1 GLDHLRAELGHQ
13 RAAERTGNH
22 LGELEHAD
30 AFQRKSGLCHGAGVY
45 LFAANCAIG
54 ADSCWRGRGLSRRR
68 VLSYHGSVPI
78 RPPRRGDGRRRRR
91 TSMASTE
98 PGALKTLVDVERGII
113 SREIFVSD
121 EIYRQEQERVFARAW
136 LFIGHESQIPR
147 PGDFLTSC
155 MGEESVILCRDRA
168 GKIRVFLNSCRLGG
182 MKVCR
187 YAEGTTVES
196 QFPYRGWSYATDGA
210 LVGVP
215 FAKDAYGAQLD
226 RSRWGLVEVA
236 RMENYKG
243 TIWAT
248 WDASAPPFAEYIG
261 GYKPYLDLPPQ
272 PPDGPEG
279 GAEAVGGGPKKGTP
293 PPQER
298 PPRTRRAATQHR

>member
-1 GLDHLRAELGHQ
+1 
-13 RAAERTGNH
+13 
-22 LGELEHAD
+22 
-30 AFQRKSGLCHGAGVY
+30 
-45 LFAANCAIG
+45 
-54 ADSCWRGRGLSRRR
+54 
-68 VLSYHGSVPI
+68 
-78 RPPRRGDGRRRRR
+78 
-91 TSMASTE
+91 MASTE
-98 PGALKTLVDVERGII
+98 PGALKNLVDVERGII

-136 LFIGHESQIPR
+136 LFIGHESQIPK

-168 GKIRVFLNSCRLGG
+168 GKIRVFLNSCRHRG

-187 YAEGTTVES
+187 YDEGNTVEF
-196 QFPYRGWSYATDGA
+196 QCPYHGWSYATDGA

-226 RSRWGLVEVA
+226 RGRWGLVEVA

-248 WDASAPPFAEYIG
+248 WDAAAPPFAEYIG
-261 GYKPYLDLPPQ
+261 GYKLYLDLLLDAW
-272 PPDGPEG
+272 DGREG
-279 GAEAVGGGPKKGTP
+279 GTEVIGGVHKWLIPGTSP
-293 PPQER
+293 
-298 PPRTRRAATQHR
+298 AIATTE